1 MERHLQKF
9 EDEKLR
15 QDGVAQTGDR
25 EEREARERQL
35 QELRAAQINKV
46 ARNAGFM
53 EEWLQKGVQDW
64 QKNQALKKNRE
75 RRDLEFEY

>member
-1 MERHLQKF
+1 
-9 EDEKLR
+9 
-15 QDGVAQTGDR
+15 
-25 EEREARERQL
+25 
-35 QELRAAQINKV
+35 
-46 ARNAGFM
+46 M

>member
-1 MERHLQKF
+1 M
-9 EDEKLR
+9 R
-15 QDGVAQTGDR
+15 QDAIAKHGDR

-35 QELRAAQINKV
+35 QELRAVQINKV

-64 QKNQALKKNRE
+64 
-75 RRDLEFEY
+75 